1 VAKALSSWFGI
12 SVSFLCY
19 LCTTNN
25 SAFAQASL
33 IQVTSDGTVNTQ
45 VTENGS
51 TAEITGGE
59 TRGDNLFHSFQD
71 FSVGTGNEA
80 FFNNADSIS
89 NIFSRVTGGNV
100 SDIDG
105 VIRANGSANLFLINP
120 AGIIF
125 GENASLNIGGSFY
138 GSSASSILFE
148 EGEFSAADLENSPL
162 LTVNAPIGLGFRDQP
177 GDIINRSTADDVGL
191 QVSAGETISLIGGNI
206 NFEGGKLFA
215 SEGTINLAGLSTS
228 GKVGL
233 NADGSFDFSQIENRA
248 NISLFN
254 QATIDVRGSDN
265 GAIKINTNNLELTGA
280 SQFLAGINAES
291 GFAEAQAG
299 NIDINS
305 NSLVAKGDSQ
315 ILNETLGIGD
325 AGNINI
331 TTGSLDFTEGSII
344 LGSSFGQGN
353 AGDVNIKATGSVAF
367 DRDFGGIH
375 TNLGLQQND
384 IVIEGAAGNAGNI
397 DINARSLSL
406 TNGARLVSKTSGTGN
421 AGNISV
427 NVLEN
432 VFVDGAGVTP
442 VTINEVTFTFK
453 SGIFTQATPDG
464 LGNSGNIRINA
475 REFRLDH
482 QALIGAESYT
492 VGNAG
497 DITINAQENIL
508 LGLDTLVLTQIQ
520 PDGKG
525 NGGDIEINTKNLT
538 IVDSF
543 LLSDSKG
550 AGDAGSIRINA
561 SESVFL
567 QDAPDTKDS
576 VFKEGS
582 LIISGV
588 GILGDETKGNAGNI
602 EINTKSLTSEGSSFI
617 VAQTNGIGDGGNII
631 INSQEG
637 VFLNDTSRIVSQVA
651 EKAVGNG
658 GEININSP
666 IISLKGLSAI
676 STTTL
681 AGGKGLAGNI
691 NLNTDNLTLTDT
703 SIIDALTENNFDGGD
718 ITISASTINLF
729 GGSKIV
735 TATDSRG
742 NAGNISLD
750 VDEAINI
757 SGNNP
762 DFSQFI
768 ADLTQDE
775 IIRQNEAGEIR
786 PNDRFRFTTPANILK
801 VLGGS
806 SGLFANTSINS
817 TGNGGNIQIGTPQEF
832 SLADTALISVGS
844 QGDGGAGS
852 LSIEAQ
858 FLSLDHGSL
867 LAATPS
873 GTGGNITLSIANNFK
888 LKNQSLV
895 SSQASGD
902 ANGGNIN
909 IDSQFVI
916 AYPKGNSDILA
927 NAEQGEG
934 GNININAESLFGI
947 EPRPLK
953 DSSNDIN
960 ASSNFNLDGT
970 VSINTSRVNP
980 LQGATELPSNV
991 VEAKQTAD
999 QTCSANRE
1007 GKANSGLAIAG
1018 RGGVHPAPDTPLNSE
1033 NISNE
1038 NPTQASIPQPLET
1051 SQGKIQPARGIK
1063 VTKSGKIVL
1072 TAYRTDNVGER
1083 IPESRINCGQI

>member
-1 VAKALSSWFGI
+1 
-12 SVSFLCY
+12 
-19 LCTTNN
+19 
-25 SAFAQASL
+25 
-33 IQVTSDGTVNTQ
+33 
-45 VTENGS
+45 
-51 TAEITGGE
+51 
-59 TRGDNLFHSFQD
+59 
-71 FSVGTGNEA
+71 
-80 FFNNADSIS
+80 
-89 NIFSRVTGGNV
+89 
-100 SDIDG
+100 
-105 VIRANGSANLFLINP
+105 
-120 AGIIF
+120 
-125 GENASLNIGGSFY
+125 
-138 GSSASSILFE
+138 
-148 EGEFSAADLENSPL
+148 
-162 LTVNAPIGLGFRDQP
+162 
-177 GDIINRSTADDVGL
+177 
-191 QVSAGETISLIGGNI
+191 
-206 NFEGGKLFA
+206 
-215 SEGTINLAGLSTS
+215 
-228 GKVGL
+228 
-233 NADGSFDFSQIENRA
+233 
-248 NISLFN
+248 
-254 QATIDVRGSDN
+254 
-265 GAIKINTNNLELTGA
+265 
-280 SQFLAGINAES
+280 
-291 GFAEAQAG
+291 
-299 NIDINS
+299 
-305 NSLVAKGDSQ
+305 
-315 ILNETLGIGD
+315 
-325 AGNINI
+325 
-331 TTGSLDFTEGSII
+331 
-344 LGSSFGQGN
+344 
-353 AGDVNIKATGSVAF
+353 
-367 DRDFGGIH
+367 
-375 TNLGLQQND
+375 
-384 IVIEGAAGNAGNI
+384 
-397 DINARSLSL
+397 
-406 TNGARLVSKTSGTGN
+406 
-421 AGNISV
+421 
-427 NVLEN
+427 
-432 VFVDGAGVTP
+432 
-442 VTINEVTFTFK
+442 
-453 SGIFTQATPDG
+453 
-464 LGNSGNIRINA
+464 
-475 REFRLDH
+475 
-482 QALIGAESYT
+482 
-492 VGNAG
+492 
-497 DITINAQENIL
+497 
-508 LGLDTLVLTQIQ
+508 
-520 PDGKG
+520 
-525 NGGDIEINTKNLT
+525 
-538 IVDSF
+538 
-543 LLSDSKG
+543 LSD
-550 AGDAGSIRINA
+550 
-561 SESVFL
+561 
-567 QDAPDTKDS
+567 
-576 VFKEGS
+576 
-582 LIISGV
+582 
-588 GILGDETKGNAGNI
+588 ETEGNAGNI

-631 INSQEG
+631 IDSKEG

-676 STTTL
+676 STTTV
-681 AGGKGLAGNI
+681 AGAKGLAGNI

-718 ITISASTINLF
+718 ITISANTINLF
-729 GGSKIV
+729 AGSKIV

-1083 IPESRINCGQI
+1083 IPESRVNCGQI